1 MFLVAAQ
8 TLAEH
13 VHDERLAT
21 GALYPPVES
30 LADISRVVAVAV
42 AREAVAGGVAGI
54 DARVD
59 IESIMDEAMWT
70 PQYVPYIRSRA
81 SVR

>member
-1 MFLVAAQ
+1 
-8 TLAEH
+8 

-42 AREAVAGGVAGI
+42 ARQAVAGGVAGI
-54 DARVD
+54 DERVD